1 MKKFFTFVILAL
13 VAVSVWGAGPILSE
27 SFNYAI
33 NTGLAGDRIS
43 SNITTTDVAN
53 WYRSNTSGISAE
65 MKIIDDNLTYPNYC
79 TNATGHAVEISA
91 KHYNEYRQF
100 TKVEAGN
107 GNKVFLSA
115 LIKINSCPNTTGD
128 FVMGMTPRGS
138 LSKPFAKLA
147 VLKTSDNGYKLGISK
162 QAEII
167 KWLNYTDEL
176 EFGKTY
182 LVVMKY
188 EWVDGTKND
197 IASLY
202 VNPTSATSEPTITC
216 IQSVFNENN
225 IQQGACK
232 ADDASDLG
240 VVAIL
245 QTANTPRDMIIDEI
259 KVFTDW
265 SDISLPSG
273 SDDPVEP
280 TPILSVTKS
289 SIDFGKFIKGET
301 YEETFKVTASDLK
314 EDITISSD
322 NTDVV
327 LVSPSVI
334 SKDNPD
340 LEGDG
345 VVVTASIN
353 PERQFSFS
361 GVKIT
366 VASKDAESKVVTA
379 KGTALVI
386 ERLSVST
393 LGFFNTT
400 AQNYNPSS
408 HNNVPFED
416 VIFTYTGSMAKI
428 FSYDDIMHRLTVTD
442 GSVDDNGDAIQI
454 FVYVNDEDWETLPI
468 AQGNK
473 IKELEFT
480 ATMSTSAITG
490 KTTYFA
496 TPSKLS
502 FVTNDDTRAFTSADI
517 GTICL
522 PGQVNNLDEIP
533 ATFYKILY
541 KEGDPEAPTN
551 VVFEEVDKLE
561 AGVPYIFMP
570 KTESG
575 EMHFIYR
582 EQVTYEPQN
591 DNANGLIGTFKQMNI
606 TQGMYLIYNNMVCKA
621 GTGCDL
627 AANRA
632 YINMSQV
639 PTKEEGEPKAA
650 PGMNR
655 VSLVNPNGIPGSTT
669 GCKTLNAKANYRK
682 VMMGGNL
689 VIINN
694 DKKINVLGQTVK

>member
-1 MKKFFTFVILAL
+1 MKKFFTFVICAIC
-13 VAVSVWGAGPILSE
+13 AMSVNAKVIWSE
-27 SFNYAI
+27 SFNYAVG
-33 NTGLAGDRIS
+33 NL
-43 SNITTTDVAN
+43 TTKTTQDDLSYTDYIYWYYNASGSYTLLQVAD
-53 WYRSNTSGISAE
+53 I
-65 MKIIDDNLTYPNYC
+65 NLTYPNYC
-79 TNATGHAVEISA
+79 STATGKAVKIA
-91 KHYNEYRQF
+91 ARGYKTGRQF
-100 TKVEAGN
+100 AKISTGS
-107 GNKVFLSA
+107 VFVSA
-115 LIKINSCPNTTGD
+115 LIKINTLQSTDGTKEY
-128 FVMGMTPRGS
+128 FLYMTPDISGS
-138 LSKPFAKLA
+138 NAFAKLHTKKDA
-147 VLKTSDNGYKLGISK
+147 DGYYLGIAKSG
-162 QAEII
+162 ES
-167 KWLNYTDEL
+167 N
-176 EFGKTY
+176 TY
-182 LVVMKY
+182 LRYSQKLAYGETYLIVMQY
-188 EWVDGTKND
+188 DFAEGDKND
-197 IASLY
+197 FVSLY
-202 VNPTSATSEPTITC
+202 INPTSKTTQPTITC
-216 IQSVFNENN
+216 VRDTTAGGGAAQGSDSKTDATSIAGIVINQS
-225 IQQGACK
+225 
-232 ADDASDLG
+232 
-240 VVAIL
+240 
-245 QTANTPRDMIIDEI
+245 ANTSRDMIIDEI
-259 KVFTDW
+259 KVFTNW

-280 TPILSVTKS
+280 TPTLSVTKS

-379 KGTALVI
+379 KGTELVI
-386 ERLSVST
+386 EKIEVST

-416 VIFTYTGSMAKI
+416 VIFTYTGSNAKV
-428 FSYDDIMHRLTVTD
+428 FTYDDIMYRITLTD
-442 GSVDDNGDAIQI
+442 GSKDDNGNTIQI
-454 FVYVNDEDWETLPI
+454 FVYVNESDWEILPI

-473 IKELEFT
+473 IKELQFT
-480 ATMSTSAITG
+480 ATMQNNPFTG
-490 KTTYFA
+490 TTTYSA

-502 FVTNDDTRAFTSADI
+502 FVTNDDTRAFTSTDI

-591 DNANGLIGTFKQMNI
+591 DNANGLIGTFEFTI
-606 TQGMYLIYNNMVCKA
+606 IEAGMYLIYNNMVCKA

-639 PTKEEGEPKAA
+639 PTKEEGEPQAA

-694 DKKINVLGQTVK
+694 DNKINVLGQTVK